1 MELEKLNDI
10 IESEKPYRIKQVQK
24 ALYSDL
30 VSSWS
35 EVTVLPLPL
44 RQKLQDEVPI
54 KFDFDFVQSLE
65 KNTFKAI
72 LKMHDG
78 LNVEAV
84 LLMHKGKRNTVCVS
98 CQAGCPMNC
107 IFCRTAKLGFKR
119 NLATDEIAEQVMFF
133 AYYLKKMEQKVTNI
147 VFMGMGEPFLNYD
160 NVIGAVRLFNDKS
173 MFNIGA
179 RKISISTCGI
189 PGMIEKFSGENLQVN
204 LAVSLNAPNNALR
217 AQLMPFSKKYP
228 IAKVISAVKKYT
240 EKTGRRVMF
249 EYVMIDGLN
258 DGLYLAQE
266 LAGLLKG
273 MLCFVNLIPFNGKLK
288 MKPPSTK
295 KIIEFKMALER
306 EHIAVTQRYDFGNDI
321 NAACGQLVYSSGQGG
336 L

>member
-1 MELEKLNDI
+1 MDLEKLNSI
-10 IESEKPYRIKQVQK
+10 IESEKPYRIKQIQK
-24 ALYSDL
+24 ALFSDL

-35 EVTVLPLPL
+35 EVSVLPLPL
-44 RQKLQDEVPI
+44 RQKLQGEVPI

-84 LLMHKGKRNTVCVS
+84 LLMHKGSRNTVCVS

-119 NLATDEIAEQVMFF
+119 NLQTNEIAEQVMFF
-133 AYYLKKMEQKVTNI
+133 SYYLKKMEQKVTNI

-258 DGLYLAQE
+258 DGPHLALE

-306 EHIAVTQRYDFGNDI
+306 EHITVTQRYDFGNDI

-336 L
+336 M